1 MSGLSGSQNETIG
14 SDNIEKVAGTT
25 GLVGYASTYISL
37 QAVNGIFINGI
48 GSGNKPSDK
57 LPFSDTA
64 QNDSTLISSTDDQ
77 KPSTLISSTD
87 EGDFYI
93 SGQNGNAVIK
103 SGNRTGET
111 GSGSGSGIGSIHIDS
126 TSGDVVVNV
135 PNGSFTVNSKSDY
148 IELADGNR
156 TSRIKGHVTSHVE
169 GAFTEFLNGLH
180 KSITKGKELN
190 INIEAKEDI
199 IIGNELKINVGAVED
214 IIIGNELKINV
225 GAVEDIK
232 LGIVKDSH
240 PFHTSD
246 LDAEMKKVNAKF
258 VDHLAMIENGK
269 MHLQTVEANLHTA
282 TIHILN

>member
-103 SGNRTGET
+103 SGNRTGEQ
-111 GSGSGSGIGSIHIDS
+111 GPNGPGIGSIHINS
-126 TSGDVVVNV
+126 AKGDVVVNV
-135 PNGSFTVNSKSDY
+135 LDGSFTVNSKSDY

-214 IIIGNELKINV
+214 I
-225 GAVEDIK
+225 K

-258 VDHLAMIENGK
+258 VDHEAMIENGK